1 MAKKKKQRITKE
13 PEQILRGIQVEL
25 RSIIRQLKTLYQP
38 VKSFQHVPNSPQG
51 IPQYYVIFD
60 NNPLRKINGL
70 KACIKILKLP
80 DEKIQDEVLRLAESV
95 WQLKDRLN
103 QWARVQRNHINVEK
117 IAQQNKYL
125 LICADLANNKK
136 HGGMDNRSGLGP
148 KLDEVSFDT
157 SKSGMLELFYEGDSK
172 EKVLLVTNPVPISYS
187 VNILTNNGQSLGD
200 AVGIIS
206 KAFIVWLPV
215 IQQLNILSGNAEGR
229 KLAKLLSQYS

>member
-1 MAKKKKQRITKE
+1 M
-13 PEQILRGIQVEL
+13 
-25 RSIIRQLKTLYQP
+25 
-38 VKSFQHVPNSPQG
+38 
-51 IPQYYVIFD
+51 
-60 NNPLRKINGL
+60 
-70 KACIKILKLP
+70 P
-80 DEKIQDEVLRLAESV
+80 DEKIQDEVLQLAESV
-95 WQLKDRLN
+95 WQLKDRLK

-117 IAQQNKYL
+117 IALQNKYL

-229 KLAKLLSQYS
+229 KLAKLLLQYKLKFCQPA